1 MNNKF
6 KKEDLPVI
14 SDMIFNTFVRNKS
27 DFVNFSTMFD
37 GTFEAEMAQAIKDVY
52 DRRRPADVYDKQK
65 KVTIDL
71 GKKVEEMQEAL
82 RLLGD
87 YVILAEE
94 NLLTLYKHYHIKKAR
109 RALHNGNV
117 EGMVNHCQII
127 IEKIETD
134 DAAALTVVGFDA
146 GKFTDFKDL
155 LLEIIDLNNEQNKK
169 MNERQDVRA
178 AEQVLFDN
186 MFDYVNKVSMVGKSM
201 YTYKEK
207 QKYDD
212 FSLMNIVG
220 RINHGR
226 KKKPEEDEGG
236 GSAESAVYDVII
248 GKVTDK
254 MTDEP
259 LENVVVRL
267 EGTEIMVDTDEDGEF
282 YLDEVPEGVYSVSFS
297 KRGYVVGTQHNVE
310 VGTSEMVDL
319 RVELLSD
326 AASESKVS

>member
-1 MNNKF
+1 MKNF
-6 KKEDLPVI
+6 RKEDMPI
-14 SDMIFNTFVRNKS
+14 IADMIFSTFVKNKS
-27 DFVNFSTMFD
+27 DFVNFSSMFD
-37 GTFEAEMAQAIKDVY
+37 GAFEAEMAQAIKDVF

-71 GKKVEEMQEAL
+71 GKKVDEMQESL

-87 YVILAEE
+87 YVKYAEA
-94 NLLTLYKHYHIKKAR
+94 NLQTLYKHYHIKKAR
-109 RALHNGNV
+109 MALHRGNV

-134 DAAALTVVGFDA
+134 DAAALAVVGFDA
-146 GKFTDFKDL
+146 GKFTAFKDL
-155 LLEIIDLNNEQNKK
+155 LIEIIDFNREQNDL
-169 MNERQDVRA
+169 MNERQNVRA
-178 AEQVLFDN
+178 DEQVLFDT
-186 MFDYVNKVSMVGKSM
+186 MFEYVDKVSTVGKSM

-212 FSLMNIVG
+212 FSLNNILG

-236 GSAESAVYDVII
+236 GGVESSIYDVII
-248 GKVTDK
+248 GRVTDK
-254 MTDEP
+254 ITDDA

-282 YLDEVPEGVYSVSFS
+282 YLDEVPTGVYSISFS
-297 KRGYVVGTQHNVE
+297 KRGYIVGTQHNVE
-310 VGTSEMVDL
+310 VGTSEMIDL
-319 RVELLSD
+319 RVELLEDSS
-326 AASESKVS
+326 SESKAS